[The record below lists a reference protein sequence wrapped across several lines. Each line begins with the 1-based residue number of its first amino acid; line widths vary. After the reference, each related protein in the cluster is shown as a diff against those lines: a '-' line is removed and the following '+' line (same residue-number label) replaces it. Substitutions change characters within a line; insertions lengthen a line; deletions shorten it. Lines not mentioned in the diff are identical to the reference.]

1 MKNNNV
7 KIVVYEQSNK
17 FYNFLIY
24 NKIYYDY
31 LIRNKNYYILTID
44 YKDIY
49 KFEKYNYKVLRYYG
63 IKGIKNFIDYNKL
76 QLFGLL
82 FSLVILYLLS
92 NTIFNI
98 EINTDN
104 KDLESKIIFSLNNNN
119 IKKYKHKKTFEEI
132 QKIKEKILEENKD
145 IIEWIEITE
154 DGCNY
159 IVEVTEKIIGHS
171 ESINNIPTNIVAS
184 SDGLIKHVDL
194 ISGVKLKDINDYVK
208 KGDIIITG
216 NIYKGET
223 LINQVPSIGKIYAE
237 VWYTV
242 KTVVPFKYIDYVE
255 TGKIIKRYY
264 IKVFSKEFTI
274 IGKYN
279 TNNSMNI
286 KELIIDKPYLPFDVY
301 KEIKKEYKYK
311 TFIKTENQAY
321 EEALLR
327 SDTNIKNT
335 FSSDEYIIYKNT
347 LKKQVFSS
355 KIEVEIFY
363 KVYKNVTSISPIE
376 EVINDQ

>member
-335 FSSDEYIIYKNT
+335 LSSDEYIIYKNT